1 MPTVVEKTTIVEV
14 PNDPK
19 PTKTR
24 SIKVKAKPGI
34 LSLFCSEPGHACDC
48 DEEEH
53 EYEFDEEEELAAAA
67 HKAKHRANEA
77 KLAIEAEEA
86 AKKAHKAAEIARKA
100 HTEAAAAAE
109 QMTTTQRT
117 LRDKTHEADKRDAEA
132 KQARM
137 AAARAQ
143 QAIEDASYGEY

>member
-24 SIKVKAKPGI
+24 SIKVKAKPGCF
-34 LSLFCSEPGHACDC
+34 SLLFANVCDC

-67 HKAKHRANEA
+67 HKARLTAPSA
-77 KLAIEAEEA
+77 AVA
-86 AKKAHKAAEIARKA
+86 AKCI
-100 HTEAAAAAE
+100 
-109 QMTTTQRT
+109 
-117 LRDKTHEADKRDAEA
+117 LR
-132 KQARM
+132 
-137 AAARAQ
+137 
-143 QAIEDASYGEY
+143 SVFFS

>member
-34 LSLFCSEPGHACDC
+34 LSLFCSPGHACDC

-67 HKAKHRANEA
+67 HKARLIAPSA
-77 KLAIEAEEA
+77 AVA
-86 AKKAHKAAEIARKA
+86 AKMHSSLRFFLHSIFSFFLFLY
-100 HTEAAAAAE
+100 
-109 QMTTTQRT
+109 RT
-117 LRDKTHEADKRDAEA
+117 APRDAA
-132 KQARM
+132 PFQ
-137 AAARAQ
+137 
-143 QAIEDASYGEY
+143 